1 MLNLVMR
8 IKIRCTGVGKKSLA
22 NSHNL
27 GVSKLKILWKDPDDK
42 DYFLDGDWLVYG
54 FHHIVTP
61 GHWYTDIY
69 CARPDFD
76 ALGQPI

>member
-1 MLNLVMR
+1 
-8 IKIRCTGVGKKSLA
+8 
-22 NSHNL
+22 L

-61 GHWYTDIY
+61 GHWYTDVY
-69 CARPDFD
+69 CARLDYD
-76 ALGQPI
+76 ALGKPI